1 MWLWIAANII
11 SELLNAE
18 IKREHMLE
26 EFNFHWSF
34 PHELEAE
41 LIDSIQSNKPPF
53 LLVPTFLAGRV
64 VAGVEDVR
72 RCGPKP
78 KQRGCVNLVERVEER
93 KNELAFFTRVGGR
106 KVVLLNTVQLLS
118 REQNVYD
125 RLWNFLWI
133 WLIAWANIT
142 FQWQER
148 QYVVSWQRIARK
160 GSEGAVS
167 QMFILLLGYLIYLWL
182 QKQCAK
188 RAAVGASACH
198 SAMRPTCM
206 R

>member
-26 EFNFHWSF
+26 EFNFHWNF

-53 LLVPTFLAGRV
+53 LLVPSFLARRV
-64 VAGVEDVR
+64 VAGLEDVGR
-72 RCGPKP
+72 RGPKP

-106 KVVLLNTVQLLS
+106 KVVLLNTLQLLS
-118 REQNVYD
+118 KEQNVYD

-142 FQWQER
+142 FSGRSGNMESAGNASPER
-148 QYVVSWQRIARK
+148 AVRELYHECSSYIRISDLSVVA
-160 GSEGAVS
+160 GT
-167 QMFILLLGYLIYLWL
+167 
-182 QKQCAK
+182 
-188 RAAVGASACH
+188 
-198 SAMRPTCM
+198 MR
-206 R
+206 